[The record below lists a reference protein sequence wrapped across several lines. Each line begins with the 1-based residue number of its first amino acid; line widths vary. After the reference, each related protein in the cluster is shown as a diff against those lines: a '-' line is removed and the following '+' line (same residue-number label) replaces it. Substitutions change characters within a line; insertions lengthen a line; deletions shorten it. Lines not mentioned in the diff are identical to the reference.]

1 MENLFIWQLAGDFFK
16 ITSWLLAFLMVAK
29 AMTRWFIATEI
40 GFSLFFVG
48 LGFLFMRMN
57 GVVGITQA
65 YLVNYIL
72 YLAFMAWLFRK
83 LLFYGR

>member
-1 MENLFIWQLAGDFFK
+1 MYKNLK
-16 ITSWLLAFLMVAK
+16 ISSWLLAFLMVAK

-40 GFSLFFVG
+40 GFSLLFVG
-48 LGFLFMRMN
+48 LGFLFMQMN

-72 YLAFMAWLFRK
+72 YMALMAYIFRD
-83 LLFYGR
+83 LLLYGK

>member
-1 MENLFIWQLAGDFFK
+1 MENLFGWQLAGDFFK

-29 AMTRWFIATEI
+29 AMTKWFITTEVV
-40 GFSLFFVG
+40 FSLTFVG
-48 LGFLFMRMN
+48 MGFLFMQSN

-65 YLVNYIL
+65 YMVNYIL
-72 YLAFMAWLFRK
+72 YLLMMVWVFRK